1 MSSQHRRL
9 DFEDQDFFLGID
21 VHKKQWSVTIRHNR
35 IELKTIAGFVPD
47 PKALVA
53 YMESNY
59 PNGTYHSVYE
69 AGFCGFWIHRQLE
82 QMGFASM
89 IVNPADVPTRNKE
102 RINRN
107 DTVDS
112 RKLSRHLEMGELTPI
127 YVPDGYHQQL
137 RSLYRTRRQA
147 VTDQTREKNRIKGL
161 LNFNG
166 IAIPP
171 RDELSHWSK
180 AFIGWIQELSLSHAP
195 GDSCLGH
202 LLGKLGTT
210 RAHLNAITRD
220 LRDYVRGDESLHHL
234 IFKRLMTVPG
244 VGFILA
250 TALYAELVDIRRF
263 AKADQLASFVGLSP
277 AIQQSDE
284 RIYSKRITPRSHGYL
299 RPLLIEAA
307 WVAVRQ
313 DPALTM
319 AFNDLRKRMPKNQ
332 AIVRIARKLL
342 NRIRAVWKTDR
353 PYRIGTIE

>member
-1 MSSQHRRL
+1 MSSQLRRL
-9 DFEDQDFFLGID
+9 DFQGQDFFLGID

-35 IELKTIAGFVPD
+35 MELKTIAGFVPD

-69 AGFCGFWIHRQLE
+69 AGFCGFWIHRELE

-112 RKLSRHLEMGELTPI
+112 RKLSRHLEMGELTP
-127 YVPDGYHQQL
+127 
-137 RSLYRTRRQA
+137 YRTRRQT

-180 AFIGWIQELSLSHAP
+180 AFIEWIRELSLSHAP
-195 GDSCLGH
+195 GDSCLRH
-202 LLGKLGTT
+202 LLGKLETT
-210 RAHLNAITRD
+210 RTHLNAITRD
-220 LRDYVRGDESLHHL
+220 LRDYVRGDEVLYHL
-234 IFKRLMTVPG
+234 IFQRLMTVPG
-244 VGFILA
+244 VGFLLA

-284 RIYSKRITPRSHGYL
+284 RVYSNRITPRSHGYL

-307 WVAVRQ
+307 WVAVRR

-319 AFNDLRKRMPKNQ
+319 AFNDLCKRMPKNQ